1 MKRMEKRKEKS
12 RDKIRF
18 WKGKVPKDI
27 QKFYWDMFCEWKKYK
42 VVKFHGVF
50 LEDLAKKIEE
60 I

>member
-27 QKFYWDMFCEWKKYK
+27 QKFY
-42 VVKFHGVF
+42 
-50 LEDLAKKIEE
+50 
-60 I
+60 